1 MHYSFHICLYNKL
14 CSLENLFVVNL
25 GNDRTRIQALEDEL
39 ARLKAQMAQ
48 LSLEQIQKSESNG
61 VCVCCVLYVVYT
73 ASQCWFTS
81 IGGNGSAVHNCC
93 RQCVCVFV

>member
-1 MHYSFHICLYNKL
+1 MYNKL
-14 CSLENLFVVNL
+14 CSPENLFVVNL

-61 VCVCCVLYVVYT
+61 VCACMCTVYVVFCT
-73 ASQCWFTS
+73 LC
-81 IGGNGSAVHNCC
+81 ILPLSAVVH
-93 RQCVCVFV
+93 